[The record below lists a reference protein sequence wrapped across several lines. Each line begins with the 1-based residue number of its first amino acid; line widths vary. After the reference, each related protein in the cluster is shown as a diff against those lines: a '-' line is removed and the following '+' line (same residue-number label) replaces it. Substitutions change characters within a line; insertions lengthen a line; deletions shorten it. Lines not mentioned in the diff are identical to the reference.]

1 MTHYE
6 KRLAEIRARNRTAAA
21 HESFVQR
28 VRARAH
34 RAKAAARRHAKFVAE
49 MTAGGRDPWFYF

>member
-1 MTHYE
+1 MKHYE
-6 KRLAEIRARNRTAAA
+6 KRLAEIRASNRTAAA
-21 HESFVQR
+21 QDSFLQR

-34 RAKAAARRHAKFVAE
+34 RSKAAARRHAKFVAE